1 MKDYLFTFA
10 AAILLAFTVASCDEG
25 RIEEQSKSNDSGR
38 TVNITAQLTGVDS
51 WPESSYYVALA
62 GFNDTSNYAVI
73 LKQVAAPSEEGGTV
87 SMSLSNISDE
97 VTHVELC
104 VVTRLRQHV
113 MALYTIDEDELKA
126 SDEIT
131 VNVGSLNVGMF
142 NTIQQN
148 VFNTTC
154 ANCHGAS
161 THAAAGLYLTEGRSY
176 AAIVNQSSTKVEGGK
191 IVEPYNSN
199 GSVLYRTL
207 SSSLSSEGGWGYN
220 HASEVTDSN
229 VLGII
234 RSWIDNGAE
243 E

>member
-1 MKDYLFTFA
+1 MKDYLYTFA
-10 AAILLAFTVASCDEG
+10 AAILLAFTTASCDDG
-25 RIEEQSKSNDSGR
+25 RIEEQSKSTGTGR
-38 TVNITAQLTGVDS
+38 TVNITARLTGVGS

-73 LKQVAAPSEEGGTV
+73 LKQVAAPDEDGGAV
-87 SMSLSNISDE
+87 SMNLSNISDE
-97 VTHVELC
+97 VTRVELC

-113 MALYTIDEDELKA
+113 VALYTVDEDKLKA
-126 SDEIT
+126 SDDIT
-131 VNVGSLNVGMF
+131 VDAGSLDVGMF
-142 NTIQQN
+142 STIQKN

-161 THAAAGLYLTEGRSY
+161 THAAAGLYLTEGRSH
-176 AAIVNQSSTKVEGGK
+176 AAIVNQRSTKVDGEM

-199 GSVLYRTL
+199 GSVLYRAL
-207 SSSLSSEGGWGYN
+207 SSSLSAGGSWGYN
-220 HASEVTDSN
+220 HTGEVTDSN
-229 VLGII
+229 ILGMI

>member
-1 MKDYLFTFA
+1 MKDYLYTFA
-10 AAILLAFTVASCDEG
+10 AAFLLALTVASCDDG
-25 RIEEQSKSNDSGR
+25 RIEEKKQTTENGR
-38 TVNITAQLTGVDS
+38 TVNVTANLTGVDS

-73 LKQVAAPSEEGGTV
+73 LKQVPAPSEEGGAV
-87 SMSLSNISDE
+87 SMNLSNISDD
-97 VTHVELC
+97 VTRVELC

-113 MALYTIDEDELKA
+113 MALYTIGEDELKA

-131 VNVGSLNVGMF
+131 VNVGSLDVGMF
-142 NTIQQN
+142 STIQKN

-161 THAAAGLYLTEGRSY
+161 THAAAGLYLTEGHSH
-176 AAIVNQSSTKVEGGK
+176 AATVNKSSTKVDGEM

-199 GSVLYRTL
+199 GSVLYRAL
-207 SSSLSSEGGWGYN
+207 SSSLSIDGGWGYN
-220 HASEVTDSN
+220 HTGEVTDSN
-229 VLGII
+229 ILGMI

>member
-1 MKDYLFTFA
+1 MKDYLYTFVA
-10 AAILLAFTVASCDEG
+10 AFLLAFTLVSCDEG
-25 RIEEQSKSNDSGR
+25 RIEEKKQTTENGR
-38 TVNITAQLTGVDS
+38 TVNFTANLTGVDS

-73 LKQVAAPSEEGGTV
+73 LKQVAAPSEAGGTV
-87 SMSLSNISDE
+87 SMNLSNISDE

-113 MALYTIDEDELKA
+113 VALYTVEEDELKA

-131 VNVGSLNVGMF
+131 VNAGSLDVGMF
-142 NTIQQN
+142 STIQQN

-161 THAAAGLYLTEGRSY
+161 THAAAGLYLTEGRSH
-176 AAIVNQSSTKVEGGK
+176 AAIVNQESTKVDGEM
-191 IVEPYNSN
+191 IVKPYSS
-199 GSVLYRTL
+199 GSSVLYRAL
-207 SSSLSSEGGWGYN
+207 SSSLSADGGWGYN
-220 HASEVTDSN
+220 HTGEVTDSN
-229 VLGII
+229 ILGII
-234 RSWIDNGAE
+234 RSWIDNGSE